1 LTDPIQRLL
10 RDKPPVM
17 DLDMGLGSREQG
29 FKAQTPKRVPVT
41 ARVPA
46 ETA

>member
-1 LTDPIQRLL
+1 LTDAIQRLL
-10 RDKPPVM
+10 RGKPPVM

-29 FKAQTPKRVPVT
+29 FKAQTPKRVPTV
-41 ARVPA
+41 ARLPA